1 MAYLAKNYVVVK
13 ASHIKTA
20 PIDSEKAVVAIT
32 FDDAF
37 VSVLKN
43 AIPVLKNHRFTATIF
58 VPTGNLGQPPRWK
71 MENDY
76 PGKYEIV
83 MNEEEIVQLEKD
95 GFEVLSHTVSHANLT
110 EIDGARLEKEM
121 KDSKQTLERILG
133 CEVCGISYPYGAYN
147 SRVCNAAKEAGY
159 RLGFTIEPAIVTS
172 AADSLQIG
180 RFAVSPQD
188 GPFKFKLKVA
198 GAYQAVNSLRRIKRR
213 LLKH

>member
-76 PGKYEIV
+76 PDKYEIV

-95 GFEVLSHTVSHANLT
+95 GFEVLSHTVSHPNLT
-110 EIDGARLEKEM
+110 EIHSIPLQKELRESKQVLEK
-121 KDSKQTLERILG
+121 IVG
-133 CEVCGISYPYGAYN
+133 HEVCGLSYPHGDYN
-147 SRVCNAAKEAGY
+147 ATVCETARQVGY
-159 RLGFTIEPAIVTS
+159 RFGFTIEPL
-172 AADSLQIG
+172 AADSSPDDMKIG
-180 RFAVSPQD
+180 RFNVSPKD
-188 GPFKFKLKVA
+188 SLTKFKLKVS
-198 GAYQAVNSLRRIKRR
+198 GAYAVVHYLRTIKR
-213 LLKH
+213 LLVGI